1 MCSVSGAILQR
12 SWDPEKVEHLLEI
25 IKKAEQR
32 GRDSCGIVWL
42 NRDKDFE
49 SLLEIAN
56 PSEVVEKAFD
66 HPTILNGNI
75 FINNNRAEP
84 TTEYV
89 KDKTLK
95 DVQPFVYSNR
105 FAIAHNGT
113 IANDKELEKKY
124 DLKRETKIDSAIIP
138 PLLEK
143 LWDGSNEGLV
153 KILKEELVG
162 SYALAIIDKEQPDKL
177 FLAVNYKPMYL
188 TYSDKALFFSSLE
201 SYLEEDDLN
210 TIFDLNSKTRALKPY
225 SLAVVSRSNGSFDIE
240 EYSLWE
246 KDVKDFKK
254 ALVVC
259 SGGLDST
266 VVATEMKKKGYDVT
280 LLHFMYKARA
290 ESKEVEAVK
299 KIAEALDCEAL
310 FVETEIFKN
319 VIKHSRLTETK
330 EDLVTEGKGEASAEL
345 AWEWV
350 PARNLIF
357 LSIATGIAE
366 GYGFDIIALGNN
378 LEEAGAYPDN
388 EMIFVNKFAEVLPYA
403 TNLQKRVTIQMPVG
417 NLMKH
422 EIVKK
427 ALELEAPIQYS
438 WSCYNGTDKHCG
450 TCGPC
455 YMRRNAFKM
464 LGQEDMIEYAE

>member
-1 MCSVSGAILQR
+1 MCSVSGAMFSR
-12 SWDPEKVEHLLEI
+12 SMQPDKVEHLLDI

-42 NRDKDFE
+42 DKDFE
-49 SLLEIAN
+49 SLLGVEK
-56 PSEVVEKAFD
+56 PSELVNKALQ
-66 HPTILNGNI
+66 HPSILRGSL

-89 KDKTLK
+89 KEKGIK
-95 DVQPFVYSNR
+95 DVQPFFGSR

-124 DLKRETKIDSAIIP
+124 SLKRDTKIDSAIIP

-153 KILKEELVG
+153 KILRDELVG
-162 SYALAIIDKEQPDKL
+162 SYAIAIIDKQQPDKL
-177 FLAVNYKPMYL
+177 FLAVNYKPMYI
-188 TYSDKALFFSSLE
+188 TYSKEAVFFSSLE
-201 SYLEEDDLN
+201 NYLQEDNLN
-210 TIFDLNSKTRALKPY
+210 SIFDLTSKTKALKPY
-225 SLAVVSRSNGSFDIE
+225 SLAVLNRSEGSFGIE
-240 EYSLWE
+240 EYNLWQKE
-246 KDVKDFKK
+246 EKDFKK

-266 VVATEMKKKGYDVT
+266 VVATEMKKKGYDIT

-290 ESKEVEAVK
+290 ESKEVEAIK
-299 KIAEALDCEAL
+299 KIAEELDCEAL

-366 GYGFDIIALGNN
+366 GYGFDVIALGNN
-378 LEEAGAYPDN
+378 LEESGAYPDN
-388 EMIFVNKFAEVLPYA
+388 EMIFVNKFAEILPYA
-403 TNLQKRVTIQMPVG
+403 TNLQKRVTIEMPVG

-422 EIVKK
+422 EIVKR
-427 ALELEAPIQYS
+427 ALEIDAPIQYS

-455 YMRRNAFKM
+455 YMRKNAFKM
-464 LGQEDMIEYAE
+464 LGKEDMIEYAE